1 MPIQDLVMDVP
12 KDLSFVAKDASERE
26 RGKVSIGHTPAFSS
40 PWQREHA
47 HSVTLKLGICWWTPP
62 GWGIFITSAVHRNE
76 DFRIVEGFART
87 DLWHRDLPVIV
98 QPLVPEIKIPKYS
111 VIASALLLPAEDI
124 ELVRF
129 QADEHPERVTELV
142 NQISSKRL
150 NESFYKI
157 LVAAQGEGKKG
168 TDPAK

>member
-1 MPIQDLVMDVP
+1 M
-12 KDLSFVAKDASERE
+12 
-26 RGKVSIGHTPAFSS
+26 
-40 PWQREHA
+40 
-47 HSVTLKLGICWWTPP
+47 
-62 GWGIFITSAVHRNE
+62 
-76 DFRIVEGFART
+76 EGFART

-129 QADEHPERVTELV
+129 QADEHPERVAELV